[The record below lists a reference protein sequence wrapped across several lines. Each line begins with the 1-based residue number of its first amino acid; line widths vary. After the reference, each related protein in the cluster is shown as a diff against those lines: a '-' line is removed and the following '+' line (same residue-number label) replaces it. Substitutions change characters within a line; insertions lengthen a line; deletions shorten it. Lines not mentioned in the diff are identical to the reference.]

1 MLLRVIPVGTL
12 RTNCYL
18 VASEGDRHAL
28 LIDPGADADRILRA
42 TADLAVAIDLIAL
55 THSHYDHV
63 MAAEEI
69 RTRTGAPLAIHSAE
83 ARWLAN
89 PPGLLAS
96 MGPQNSPTISADRL
110 LAGGDV
116 LSVGGLTAQVLH
128 TPGHSPGGVSIW
140 IEADGVVFCGD
151 VLFRE
156 GIGRTDLAGSNY
168 ADLVRS
174 VREQLFALPPGTV
187 VLPGHG
193 PRTTIAHEQEYNP
206 WLGA

>member
-1 MLLRVIPVGTL
+1 MLLRVIPVGTF

-28 LIDPGADADRILRA
+28 LIDPGADADRILHA
-42 TADLAVAIDLIAL
+42 TADLAVAVDLIAL

-63 MAAEEI
+63 LAAEEI

-83 ARWLAN
+83 AGWLAH
-89 PPGLLAS
+89 PPGLPTSRA
-96 MGPQNSPTISADRL
+96 PQNSLPISADLL
-110 LAGGDV
+110 LAGGNV
-116 LSVGGLTAQVLH
+116 LSIGGLTAQVLH

-168 ADLVRS
+168 SDLVRS

-193 PRTTIAHEQEYNP
+193 PRTTIAHEQAHNP